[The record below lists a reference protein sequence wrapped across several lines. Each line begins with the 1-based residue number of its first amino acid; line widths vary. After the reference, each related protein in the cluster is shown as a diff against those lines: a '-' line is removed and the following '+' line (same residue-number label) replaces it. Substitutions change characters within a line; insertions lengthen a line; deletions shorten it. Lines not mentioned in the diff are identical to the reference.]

1 MATGW
6 DAFISYSHAQSDGTA
21 IALQR
26 GLERFARPWRQ
37 RRAIRV
43 FRDNTALSTNP
54 ALWTAIEQ
62 GLGSARQ
69 LIVLLSPAAAASE
82 YVDQEVAWW
91 LQHKGAGSVLLVQ
104 DDGRLAWDDDA
115 SAFTA
120 DSDVPPCL
128 RTAFAEEPRWLDLR
142 WLRDA
147 PAGTADPRF
156 NEALADLSA
165 PIRAVPRDE
174 LIGEDLKQHRRVRL
188 LSRAAITVLSLLL
201 VTAVVATVIAVRQRD
216 EVLRQSVTLRSRQ
229 LAGIATGLLPTDL
242 RNAQLMAV
250 QAYQTEASAITRQT
264 LLTAA
269 GASPAVQYVVPFDV
283 AISSLG
289 VGSSVVAV
297 GLQDGRVFT
306 VGLNRGDLPLLRFT
320 APATVTALRANADGG
335 TLVVQAG
342 AEVWVVAAAG
352 SRKLDVVA
360 DDTIEAIALSPS
372 GRRVAVLTGAD
383 ARAIEVFDAGTGKR
397 LISRADPLGPKPNEA
412 LVYPYQTSR
421 LALLDDHRLRLVSSD
436 AHWLTLDLATDGASR
451 VGDTD
456 WVPMSAVYAPSAWVD
471 WLIRAPIGGEH
482 EVRAFSLARAGSAQ
496 RAVRS
501 AAVQVADPLAMAISP
516 NGHRLLISDAQGG
529 VSAAATLDAAGN
541 GFAGWFPATPIDGL
555 GAAAAIEFV
564 SNQRAVV
571 ASRGDLAV
579 LDFGSPGRD
588 LASAPLG
595 RRRLGVVGEYAQ
607 DPRSSALA
615 VSPDGASV
623 AVFDNE
629 QSRLELRAVPG
640 RPGRSLDAVELPIDG
655 AVGSGYGPLWLA
667 DNTVLVLDPAGGPA
681 PVDVPD
687 GVRVWRL
694 GLIDDDDEA
703 VERPVAAQ
711 ARGDGRVLIATSTGR
726 VQTREAPSGRL
737 LAETNP
743 LVEGFGFET
752 GAFSADGRYLALLDS
767 TRSYGD
773 SGTPSLRVLDVT
785 TNEVVHQ
792 QPWSRGN
799 DRDDLAFAGSTL
811 LVARADGAVDVMPD
825 AGRGPSARLTT
836 TGTRTSTGSVQRTP
850 PVVGANGLVG
860 FPGRGGLQLFDLTT
874 LQPVV
879 TLAPAPVLQGEPV
892 AYAFSGDGS
901 LLLSGYFG
909 VSDATAVLTFRDL
922 EAGGIVRQ
930 LCLDAGGSVSGQD
943 WVRLVGDDPPDELA
957 CR

>member
-1 MATGW
+1 MASGW
-6 DAFISYSHAQSDGTA
+6 DAFISYSHAASDGTV

-62 GLGSARQ
+62 GLSSARQ

-120 DSDVPPCL
+120 DSDVPSCL

-269 GASPAVQYVVPFDV
+269 GASPAVQYVVPFNV
-283 AISSLG
+283 AISSVG

-306 VGLNRGDLPLLRFT
+306 VGLNRGELPLLRFT
-320 APATVTALRANADGG
+320 APATVTALRATVDGG

-397 LISRADPLGPKPNEA
+397 LISRADPLGPSPNEA

-421 LALLDDHRLRLVSSD
+421 LALLDDYRLRLVSSD
-436 AHWLTLDLATDGASR
+436 AHWLTLDLATGGASR

-456 WVPMSAVYAPSAWVD
+456 WVPMSAVYAPSARVD

-516 NGHRLLISDAQGG
+516 NGRRLLISDAQGG
-529 VSAAATLDAAGN
+529 VSAAATMDAAGN
-541 GFAGWFPATPIDGL
+541 GFVGWFPATPIDGL
-555 GAAAAIEFV
+555 GAAGSIEFV
-564 SNQRAVV
+564 SNERAVV
-571 ASRGDLAV
+571 ASRGDLTV

-588 LASAPLG
+588 LASAPLDH
-595 RRRLGVVGEYAQ
+595 RRLAVVGDYAQ
-607 DPRSSALA
+607 DPRSSGLAL
-615 VSPDGASV
+615 SPDGATV
-623 AVFDNE
+623 AVLDLDRG
-629 QSRLELRAVPG
+629 RLELRPVPG
-640 RPGRSLDAVELPIDG
+640 RPGRTLDAVDLPIDR
-655 AVGSGYGPLWLA
+655 AVGTAFGPRWLA
-667 DNTVLVLDPAGGPA
+667 DGTVVVLDPAGGTAAAA
-681 PVDVPD
+681 PP
-687 GVRVWRL
+687 GVLVWRL
-694 GLIDDDDEA
+694 GLIADDQEQA
-703 VERPVAAQ
+703 IELPVAAQ
-711 ARGDGRVLIATSTGR
+711 VLATARCWSPPPPAGCRPARRRPDDCWPRPTRWSRASASRPARSAPTGGTWRCSTAPTPTATTARRRCGCSTPPRTRWSTSSRGRAATIATTWRSPAPPCWSPART
-726 VQTREAPSGRL
+726 APS
-737 LAETNP
+737 T
-743 LVEGFGFET
+743 
-752 GAFSADGRYLALLDS
+752 
-767 TRSYGD
+767 
-773 SGTPSLRVLDVT
+773 
-785 TNEVVHQ
+785 
-792 QPWSRGN
+792 
-799 DRDDLAFAGSTL
+799 
-811 LVARADGAVDVMPD
+811 
-825 AGRGPSARLTT
+825 
-836 TGTRTSTGSVQRTP
+836 
-850 PVVGANGLVG
+850 
-860 FPGRGGLQLFDLTT
+860 
-874 LQPVV
+874 
-879 TLAPAPVLQGEPV
+879 
-892 AYAFSGDGS
+892 
-901 LLLSGYFG
+901 
-909 VSDATAVLTFRDL
+909 
-922 EAGGIVRQ
+922 
-930 LCLDAGGSVSGQD
+930 
-943 WVRLVGDDPPDELA
+943 
-957 CR
+957 

>member
-1 MATGW
+1 M
-6 DAFISYSHAQSDGTA
+6 
-21 IALQR
+21 
-26 GLERFARPWRQ
+26 
-37 RRAIRV
+37 
-43 FRDNTALSTNP
+43 
-54 ALWTAIEQ
+54 
-62 GLGSARQ
+62 
-69 LIVLLSPAAAASE
+69 
-82 YVDQEVAWW
+82 
-91 LQHKGAGSVLLVQ
+91 
-104 DDGRLAWDDDA
+104 
-115 SAFTA
+115 
-120 DSDVPPCL
+120 
-128 RTAFAEEPRWLDLR
+128 
-142 WLRDA
+142 
-147 PAGTADPRF
+147 
-156 NEALADLSA
+156 
-165 PIRAVPRDE
+165 
-174 LIGEDLKQHRRVRL
+174 
-188 LSRAAITVLSLLL
+188 
-201 VTAVVATVIAVRQRD
+201 
-216 EVLRQSVTLRSRQ
+216 
-229 LAGIATGLLPTDL
+229 
-242 RNAQLMAV
+242 
-250 QAYQTEASAITRQT
+250 
-264 LLTAA
+264 
-269 GASPAVQYVVPFDV
+269 
-283 AISSLG
+283 
-289 VGSSVVAV
+289 
-297 GLQDGRVFT
+297 
-306 VGLNRGDLPLLRFT
+306 
-320 APATVTALRANADGG
+320 
-335 TLVVQAG
+335 
-342 AEVWVVAAAG
+342 
-352 SRKLDVVA
+352 
-360 DDTIEAIALSPS
+360 
-372 GRRVAVLTGAD
+372 
-383 ARAIEVFDAGTGKR
+383 
-397 LISRADPLGPKPNEA
+397 
-412 LVYPYQTSR
+412 
-421 LALLDDHRLRLVSSD
+421 SSD
-436 AHWLTLDLATDGASR
+436 AHWLTLDLATGGASR

-456 WVPMSAVYAPSAWVD
+456 WVPMSAVYAPSARVD

-850 PVVGANGLVG
+850 PVVGAGGLVG

-922 EAGGIVRQ
+922 EVGGIVRQ